1 MKKKTLTER
10 YIDASLE
17 DGYYY
22 VKYRNGVIG
31 IDELQT
37 IYSFDGKELKECG
50 KEFLYSGVVEVLDK
64 VPQYSLKENK

>member
-37 IYSFDGKELKECG
+37 IYSFDGKELKERG
-50 KEFLYSGVVEVLDK
+50 KEFLYSGVVEVLKK
-64 VPQYSLKENK
+64 VPPYSLEENK

>member
-31 IDELQT
+31 TDELQT
-37 IYSFDGKELKECG
+37 IYSFDG

-64 VPQYSLKENK
+64 VPLYSLEENK

>member
-31 IDELQT
+31 IDVFILSMEK
-37 IYSFDGKELKECG
+37 S
-50 KEFLYSGVVEVLDK
+50 
-64 VPQYSLKENK
+64 

>member
-37 IYSFDGKELKECG
+37 IYSFDGKE
-50 KEFLYSGVVEVLDK
+50 FLYSGVVEVLDK